1 MLKIENLYCDYVERQ
16 PMVCN
21 INLGLHTDTV
31 GIMVSGT
38 ADFRLNGTVTHI
50 GEREG
55 VFIPGNLPYVS
66 EWYGENIAFYSLK
79 FDVRCNGRGIFEN
92 RSIERFAPGER
103 YGSFVKKCA
112 EITDS
117 PRDSFES
124 NLSFFEILDYLSER
138 FSDKSSPS
146 HSDSIEK
153 AMYFLREN
161 CCSEIKISDV
171 SSFCCVSESQL
182 YHEFKKQTGMTPIE
196 YKNLHRIQTAAELL
210 SCTQKT
216 AEEISEMLGF
226 SSVSHF
232 LKMFKAVTGNNT
244 KFYRNNKL
252 L

>member
-1 MLKIENLYCDYVERQ
+1 MLRIEKLYCDYIERG

-21 INLGLHTDTV
+21 INLGLSTDTV

-38 ADFRLNGTVTHI
+38 ADFRLNGKVTHI

-66 EWYGENIAFYSLK
+66 EWYGEKIAFYSLK
-79 FDVRCNGRGIFEN
+79 FDVRYNGKGLFEN
-92 RSIERFAPGER
+92 KSIERFVPGEH
-103 YGSFVKKCA
+103 YGSFVGKCS
-112 EITDS
+112 EITKS

-124 NLSFFEILDYLSER
+124 NLCFFEILDFLAAK
-138 FSDKSSPS
+138 FSDKTGTS
-146 HSDSIEK
+146 HSDSVEK

-210 SCTQKT
+210 SSTQKT

-232 LKMFKAVTGNNT
+232 LKMFKTITGNST
-244 KFYRNNKL
+244 KFYRKNKL